1 MGLILCLQAEVRS
14 GRTLLMQILS
24 TPRNETKLASHE
36 RRRYQRYA
44 VRCRCWLESESAS
57 LFAQTVDVGLG
68 GLFLRTGVPLPE
80 GAAVGVT
87 LELSHGGQ
95 RLHAQ
100 GIVSRSVPPRSGTRH
115 GMGVELLHVDEG
127 LLGLERLLGR

>member
-1 MGLILCLQAEVRS
+1 
-14 GRTLLMQILS
+14 MQIIS
-24 TPRNETKLASHE
+24 TPKHETKLASHE

-87 LELSHGGQ
+87 LELSRGGQ
-95 RLHAQ
+95 CLHAQ
-100 GIVSRSVPPRSGTRH
+100 GVVSRSVRPRSGARH
-115 GMGVELLHVDEG
+115 GMGVELVHVVDG
-127 LLGLERLLGR
+127 LIGLERLLGR

>member
-1 MGLILCLQAEVRS
+1 
-14 GRTLLMQILS
+14 MQILS
-24 TPRNETKLASHE
+24 QARHETALQAHE

-80 GAAVGVT
+80 GSSVNVT
-87 LELSHGGQ
+87 LELGSGGQ
-95 RLHAQ
+95 RLLAE
-100 GIVSRSVPPRSGTRH
+100 GVVSRSVRPKPGARH
-115 GMGVELLHVDEG
+115 GMGVELVRVVDG
-127 LLGLERLLGR
+127 LMGLERLLGRR

>member
-1 MGLILCLQAEVRS
+1 
-14 GRTLLMQILS
+14 MQILKTPTRES
-24 TPRNETKLASHE
+24 TLASHE

-80 GAAVGVT
+80 GAEVGVT

-100 GIVSRSVPPRSGTRH
+100 GVVSRSVPPRSGIRH
-115 GMGVELLHVDEG
+115 GMGVELVHVTDG
-127 LLGLERLLGR
+127 LVGLERLLGRLASRQP